1 MSAHSCA
8 QNIKPCNP
16 CALDHRGVGYHA
28 QRPTVRLAWC
38 WYRIRFQTFSHNMG
52 GALQVTRTIF
62 LDLVD
67 LIINNSWERWGAQLA
82 PPKRATKCHIL
93 SNNAEIVSDRIA
105 IKYNQT
111 IRLSN
116 LPTKMT
122 SMIDFTS
129 ILGAHPEVVN
139 TVPMLTR
146 SMELGSTDLRQEL
159 RKCGNTPKDPQ
170 RVVCVRVTS
179 PRCGLSFNCFNMFQL
194 HHKIHKMHKMH
205 KMHHNKFPAWRFL
218 WSAHDYPSHSHPPSC
233 WVFPSWL
240 LALDL
245 APCLSFDQEMLICCI
260 KAALK
265 LRKSVIF
272 LQSFWF

>member
-1 MSAHSCA
+1 M
-8 QNIKPCNP
+8 
-16 CALDHRGVGYHA
+16 V
-28 QRPTVRLAWC
+28 
-38 WYRIRFQTFSHNMG
+38 

-82 PPKRATKCHIL
+82 PSKRATKCQIL

-179 PRCGLSFNCFNMFQL
+179 PRCGLSFNCFNMFQF

-205 KMHHNKFPAWRFL
+205 HNRFPAWRFL

-233 WVFPSWL
+233 WVFPGWL

-245 APCLSFDQEMLICCI
+245 APCLSFDQEMLIGCI
-260 KAALK
+260 KTALK

-272 LQSFWF
+272 LQSFWTSWSFEDKVPTDLCARFSADLPPL